1 MPSVARLA
9 ARTGPVR
16 AVTGTADPRY
26 VPAANAPARQSV
38 GAEPHAHA
46 PPPRCGQ
53 DIDQPP
59 VVQTGAVDANQRGT
73 SPSTSVLNGAL
84 RRSVPAKAAPSLAHS
99 AAAAH
104 QPAMMTA
111 GSAPTSAVRPRGP
124 LMRIRLPEPMEARR
138 MRSTLLARGLQVRL
152 GSNVVSFA
160 WVRGRPP
167 RPIRYGQPR
176 SRTVPDPGE
185 RRPALLES
193 VLGATPREFESR
205 ILRHADLRRR
215 ARITFA
221 RCAISHSVCLIFCL
235 SLSSGHMPYSGQI
248 GVVAR

>member
-9 ARTGPVR
+9 ARTGPLR

-26 VPAANAPARQSV
+26 VPVANAPARQSV

-59 VVQTGAVDANQRGT
+59 SGTDRCSRCESTGA
-73 SPSTSVLNGAL
+73 SPSTSVLDGAL

-111 GSAPTSAVRPRGP
+111 GSAPASAVRPRGP
-124 LMRIRLPEPMEARR
+124 LMRIRLPEPLEARR
-138 MRSTLLARGLQVRL
+138 MRSTLLARACRSGWAQMWSHSPGFVGVRQ
-152 GSNVVSFA
+152 GPSVTASP
-160 WVRGRPP
+160 GH
-167 RPIRYGQPR
+167 GR
-176 SRTVPDPGE
+176 SRTPVNASQHCWKACWGQPL
-185 RRPALLES
+185 ASSNL
-193 VLGATPREFESR
+193 
-205 ILRHADLRRR
+205 
-215 ARITFA
+215 
-221 RCAISHSVCLIFCL
+221 
-235 SLSSGHMPYSGQI
+235 LSSATLTCKNI
-248 GVVAR
+248 GE